1 MTFNQERKK
10 ELLTFLVGNND
21 KQPELFRKIIYKDL
35 DKFKKFMDDASK
47 SDMFEYTKYLNEEIY
62 NSKMKEI
69 KIHTAALKEQ
79 LIAEAE
85 ARKKG
90 KKYESLIDSLDRKLY
105 IIELQ
110 IDVGIYNLYHNK
122 NVKFYFDV

>member
-21 KQPELFRKIIYKDL
+21 KQSELFRKIIYKDL

-47 SDMFEYTKYLNEEIY
+47 SDMFEYTKYLNEDIY

-69 KIHTAALKEQ
+69 KIQTAALKEQ

-90 KKYESLIDSLDRKLY
+90 EKCKSLFKSIDRKLY